1 MPPAHAGMVVDVVDV
16 LVDIV
21 LVDVDVDDVEVKVLD
36 VEDVEVDVE
45 DVDDVDVEVRC
56 MLDDCDVTLVI
67 MLPLYVWSCFGWQLL
82 MFPLGQAVMFRYMVP
97 VIVCP
102 GEIFCGI
109 VTLQIISL
117 PGSTRVLVGRHA
129 ADRLP

>member
-1 MPPAHAGMVVDVVDV
+1 
-16 LVDIV
+16 
-21 LVDVDVDDVEVKVLD
+21 
-36 VEDVEVDVE
+36 
-45 DVDDVDVEVRC
+45 
-56 MLDDCDVTLVI
+56 
-67 MLPLYVWSCFGWQLL
+67 
-82 MFPLGQAVMFRYMVP
+82 MFPLGHAVIFRYMVP

-129 ADRLP
+129 ADRLPYEFVATFINGLKIG